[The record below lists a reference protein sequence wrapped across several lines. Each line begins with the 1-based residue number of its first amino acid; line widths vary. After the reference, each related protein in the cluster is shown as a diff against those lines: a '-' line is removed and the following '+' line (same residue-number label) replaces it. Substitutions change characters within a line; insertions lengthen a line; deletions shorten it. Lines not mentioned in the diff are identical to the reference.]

1 MKKFYALV
9 LAVLLLLPVG
19 SLADTRLIP
28 KSGGGAGGAG
38 SLTLIETKVLSS
50 AQTTVTFSGL
60 DGNTDGIYYFDFKIK
75 QAAAAAATVVWR
87 PNGATTN
94 LRSDSWNMGNF
105 TTPDQTVLQL
115 HKITDTIAQNL
126 YLHVFGF
133 INAKKNAGGQTQ
145 VLSYT
150 AEYLIIDA
158 TTPGE
163 GGGKVAGFWNETS
176 TNLTSID
183 VVISQTNG
191 FAVGSTFSLY
201 KYAT

>member
-1 MKKFYALV
+1 MSKVYALI
-9 LAVLLLLPVG
+9 LALLLTVG
-19 SLADTRLIP
+19 QAFADTRIIP

-75 QAAAAAATVVWR
+75 QAAAVASTVVWR
-87 PNGATTN
+87 PNGLTTN

-115 HKITDTIAQNL
+115 HKITDTIAQNF

-145 VLSYT
+145 ILSYT
-150 AEYLIIDA
+150 AEYLIIDGV
-158 TTPGE
+158 TPGE
-163 GGGKVAGFWNETS
+163 GGGKCAGFWNETA

-191 FAVGSTFSLY
+191 FGVGSTFSLY
-201 KYAT
+201 KYAN